1 MNDVKITIWEAELI
15 SDLQQDSDSQ
25 RAEVQQH
32 IYSGELSRS
41 HGGAGP
47 RREPSCDWNTAEGKT
62 AKHRIQQESEK
73 NTTLTSTAEAVLLW
87 ELNHRLKTWE
97 WSRAVLSVL
106 PEQDQWVGRT
116 SGRCTAGPEQSAG
129 GIIGQQDGLSHRT
142 SVGSEQLTLYFSTQV
157 DDLCSPSLLR
167 LTPARLTTATLTSSK
182 FILVAERVGATSGTL
197 CSTFYRYHVR
207 FIVSDWLE
215 ITFSVDLNPV
225 VGLMRIN
232 KSSLL
237 IFSCKMLHQILRK
250 AETHSDRTI
259 SLK

>member
-1 MNDVKITIWEAELI
+1 MNDVKITIWEAELN

-97 WSRAVLSVL
+97 WSRAFLSVL

-167 LTPARLTTATLTSSK
+167 LTPARLMTATLTSSR
-182 FILVAERVGATSGTL
+182 FILVAERVV
-197 CSTFYRYHVR
+197 C

-225 VGLMRIN
+225 VGLMSRIN

-237 IFSCKMLHQILRK
+237 IFSCKMLLQILRK